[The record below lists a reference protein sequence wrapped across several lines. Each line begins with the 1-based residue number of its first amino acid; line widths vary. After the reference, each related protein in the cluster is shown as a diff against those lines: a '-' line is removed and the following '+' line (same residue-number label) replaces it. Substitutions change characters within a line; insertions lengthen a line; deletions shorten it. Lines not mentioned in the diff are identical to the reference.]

1 MTFPPTPSHF
11 HSDLNS
17 SPTANER
24 LKRTLL
30 VVDDEEG
37 PRFSIRIVFKDEY
50 NVLLA
55 SSAQAAL
62 ELARNNDID
71 VAVLDIMMSGMNG
84 VELLRHL
91 KKHDPTIEV
100 IMLTAYETLDTA
112 REALRLGACDYLNKP
127 FDIPAIRKSVAD
139 AVQKRQETLELNDS
153 SRKLELLQQQI
164 HEQKLQSEMMKTKG
178 EIYASV
184 LHDLNSPL
192 TVISGFAEM
201 INISLEDAAAG
212 DESRFETIRGDLG
225 KLADQVTRCFE
236 ISRRY
241 LGFLREGHS
250 TCQRVKANQILSD
263 LRDLLRRHPAQAN
276 HELGVSLLPE
286 DVIAAIN
293 GTDLLQILLNLTINA
308 LQSTET
314 PHVVQIRAHLLQ
326 QPLDISKF
334 EDSETQRLVN
344 RDGFN
349 NETPLLLIVIKDNG
363 PGIPPDVMGKIFNEK
378 ITTKEEGKGT
388 GLGLSIVKRLITQ
401 AAGVLHVQTT
411 PGAGTTFTVALPTVV

>member
-1 MTFPPTPSHF
+1 
-11 HSDLNS
+11 LNS
-17 SPTANER
+17 KTPPATHP
-24 LKRTLL
+24 KRTLL

-50 NVLLA
+50 NVLIA
-55 SSAQAAL
+55 SDAKAGL

-71 VAVLDIMMSGMNG
+71 VAILDIMMNGMNG

-91 KKHDPTIEV
+91 KQHDSTIEV

-127 FDIPAIRKSVAD
+127 FDVSTLRKAVAH
-139 AVQKRQETLELNDS
+139 AAQKRQSSLGLREAARTLHV
-153 SRKLELLQQQI
+153 LQNQL
-164 HEQKLQSEMMKTKG
+164 HEQRLQGEMMKTKG

-201 INISLEDAAAG
+201 IGITLDDAAAG
-212 DESRFETIRGDLG
+212 DGSSLESIKDDLG
-225 KLADQVTRCFE
+225 KLSEQVSRCFE

-250 TCQRVKANQILSD
+250 ASQRVNVNQILSD
-263 LRDLLRRHPAQAN
+263 LRDLLRRHPAHGS

-308 LQSTET
+308 LQATDE
-314 PHVVQIRAHLLQ
+314 PHAVQVRAHVLD
-326 QPLDISKF
+326 QPLDISAF
-334 EDSETQRLVN
+334 GNSDTERFIN
-344 RDGFN
+344 RDGFAN
-349 NETPLLLIVIKDNG
+349 QPPLLLIAIKDTG
-363 PGIPPDVMGKIFNEK
+363 PGIPPQVMSRIFDEK

-401 AAGVLHVQTT
+401 ANGSLRVEAT
-411 PGAGTTFTVALPTVV
+411 PGVGTTFTVALPTTT